1 MDPPTT
7 ALMGEDPGAQAS
19 TRTSLR
25 WWKEMLYILV
35 IYFVYSLVR
44 NSFGSSG
51 GGSVV
56 DPVAAFNHA
65 KAVITIQ
72 DRLGLYFEPDLQR
85 WYLDL
90 PARGGIRFWNIL
102 YGTAHFAVT
111 ATALIWCY
119 RSRPDVYPKWRNTLA
134 FTTLFALIGFASF
147 SLMPPRLMDSPGEY
161 GGCQVYAPSAA
172 AAAGEDALTAEGCDR
187 FGFVDT
193 LAVDGGWLS
202 FGQEG
207 VEDVSNQWAAM
218 PSMHIGWSTWS
229 MLVLLGLVRRTWVRA
244 LVIAYPFI
252 TLFCILV
259 TANHFWLDA
268 IGGLAALGA
277 GYFVSVA
284 VLPRMARRFAA
295 PIR

>member
-1 MDPPTT
+1 MDAPTT
-7 ALMGEDPGAQAS
+7 AIDGAS
-19 TRTSLR
+19 PDTEPPSRRGLR
-25 WWKEMLYILV
+25 WWKEVLYIVV

-51 GGSVV
+51 GDVV
-56 DPVAAFNHA
+56 DPSAAFNHA
-65 KAVITIQ
+65 KAIIHIQ
-72 DRLGLYFEPDLQR
+72 ERMGLYFEPELQR

-90 PARGGIRFWNIL
+90 PSRGVIRFWNIW

-111 ATALIWCY
+111 AAALIWCY
-119 RSRPDVYPKWRNTLA
+119 RKRPEIYAKWRNTLA
-134 FTTLFALIGFASF
+134 FMTLCALIGFASF

-161 GGCQVYAPSAA
+161 GGCQEYAPDAA
-172 AAAGEDALTAEGCDR
+172 ARAGADDLTAPGCDR

-202 FGQEG
+202 FGQDG
-207 VEDVSNQWAAM
+207 VEEVSNQWAAM

-229 MLVLLGLVRRTWVRA
+229 MLVLLSLVTRKWIRA
-244 LVIAYPFI
+244 LVMTYPII

-259 TANHFWLDA
+259 TANHFWIDA

-277 GYFVSVA
+277 GYAISVG
-284 VLPRMARRFAA
+284 VVARLSARGSAS
-295 PIR
+295 